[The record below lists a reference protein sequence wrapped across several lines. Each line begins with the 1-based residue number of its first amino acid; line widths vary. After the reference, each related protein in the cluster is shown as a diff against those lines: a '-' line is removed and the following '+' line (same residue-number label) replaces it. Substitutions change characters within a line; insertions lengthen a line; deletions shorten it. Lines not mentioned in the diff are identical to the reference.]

1 MTHVSLRFVDWWRL
15 IIHDVHQRHGGYLA
29 AASWLA
35 RDIDNETLIFR
46 KFDTLSA
53 ANLLY
58 MQSEILELEKRLEQ
72 MHLLALQSD
81 DMDLKDA
88 ASTWATLVEQSQAG
102 AASFRQDAKERMD
115 LIKELRKKL
124 REYHEILL
132 LQSQIAQ
139 LKHPEERPLAAVRH
153 FFEKPHHILGG
164 KAKGFL
170 KDPIDLVTL
179 KNSNEVDY
187 LSRFLQR
194 HWVTEKQISGDGVN
208 YFARFNQRSINVTV
222 NLVTLI
228 TAVIFLLGPIT
239 ALNFVQN
246 RTPKL
251 ALILVFAIL
260 FASNIGLIT
269 TAKRAEIFAATA
281 ASLLPQ
287 HYLQPTTVLKLDSA
301 VRITFFNQ
309 NVNVMSVTSTQ
320 TTTATLGTPQIRE
333 ISQGFGVEVQG
344 LHFAPCNDEENFKL
358 IQDLV
363 TKYGVAVLR
372 KTGLTDET
380 HIALARMFGEL
391 DDVKPYNKAGRANRL
406 KYDELFDVGNMEAD
420 GSLVDPASP
429 RYSLL
434 LSHELPPPGVGGNT
448 EFCDTRAAWDD
459 LDENFKKE
467 LLEKNYVACHSI
479 LHSKKLAAPEHFAR
493 FEPADYPMGRHRLVQ
508 RHERSG
514 RMNLYLAMH
523 VHHIEGLGAEESKEL
538 FEKLFAH
545 ATQDKYRVMVEWK
558 DVGDL
563 VIWDN
568 TATMHR
574 AVGGEFAYKYRRDMR
589 RATVHDD
596 SSQAWGLNEHTDQGQ
611 EAGDASD
618 EDMHEVDENTEMGL
632 RNPSDAL
639 HILTRSGPAVSWE
652 NRPRGGHQY
661 VLDPDYAEERSVE
674 PEADSAAGRVS
685 HVEER
690 NHRDVDGS
698 LREQRSILDDYELT
712 QIGVIHPDEV
722 SELLAIESTKHSVV
736 YRYCWSHTQSLLLQV
751 LLAIPWTQTPR
762 TVEGLLLLSEW
773 LPHVESKHL
782 TSGNPKDVFREG
794 RTTWS
799 LVGQAVR
806 LGYALRLDR
815 AAFRVTFIADRQ
827 ISVRLGQSFWSRGP
841 SLSSNFT
848 AKDFPALRP
857 ASGKTDEDFAS
868 VLQAN
873 LELTQILH
881 NAHAILYSSTE
892 RTLSMIH
899 EGDYPRY
906 LDDFI
911 ESATHWDSR
920 WEALKVSPNLRAGL
934 RLLYEYVC
942 LYINAFSFHAVVTR
956 ALRPRT
962 QQGQRHAGK
971 RCLSSFFPQGIMSSP
986 DARYIIGATSA
997 ARSLLGVMNEL
1008 DPKHTL
1014 RYLPSRY
1021 HLYGLYAAVFLH
1033 KALDADA
1040 IQGTTQ
1046 KEEVESLARRFIAA
1060 LKEVS
1065 SAESHICHG
1074 YSDLLE
1080 KLWSHK
1086 GSKRVAAAQYDTISS
1101 AMPVADTPSK
1111 AVLQDP
1117 PHSGADSVGVFGC
1130 EDRMSASKASDFA
1143 VLEGGIPDFTS
1154 FESYLFG
1161 SLWPGLAGDGE
1172 QGGLDQDVQFGF
1184 NFDSVL

>member
-1 MTHVSLRFVDWWRL
+1 M
-15 IIHDVHQRHGGYLA
+15 
-29 AASWLA
+29 
-35 RDIDNETLIFR
+35 
-46 KFDTLSA
+46 SA
-53 ANLLY
+53 
-58 MQSEILELEKRLEQ
+58 
-72 MHLLALQSD
+72 
-81 DMDLKDA
+81 
-88 ASTWATLVEQSQAG
+88 
-102 AASFRQDAKERMD
+102 
-115 LIKELRKKL
+115 
-124 REYHEILL
+124 
-132 LQSQIAQ
+132 
-139 LKHPEERPLAAVRH
+139 
-153 FFEKPHHILGG
+153 
-164 KAKGFL
+164 
-170 KDPIDLVTL
+170 
-179 KNSNEVDY
+179 
-187 LSRFLQR
+187 
-194 HWVTEKQISGDGVN
+194 
-208 YFARFNQRSINVTV
+208 
-222 NLVTLI
+222 
-228 TAVIFLLGPIT
+228 
-239 ALNFVQN
+239 
-246 RTPKL
+246 
-251 ALILVFAIL
+251 
-260 FASNIGLIT
+260 
-269 TAKRAEIFAATA
+269 
-281 ASLLPQ
+281 
-287 HYLQPTTVLKLDSA
+287 
-301 VRITFFNQ
+301 
-309 NVNVMSVTSTQ
+309 TSTQ
-320 TTTATLGTPQIRE
+320 TTTTILGTPQIRE
-333 ISQGFGVEVQG
+333 LSPGFGVEVQG
-344 LHFAPCNDEENFKL
+344 LHFAPCDNEENFKL

-372 KTGLTDET
+372 KTGLIDET

-406 KYDELFDVGNMEAD
+406 KFDELFDVGNMEAD

-429 RYSLL
+429 RAQANRGNSFFHVDSSFNPRRAGYSLL

-459 LDENFKKE
+459 LDEDLKEE

-479 LHSKKLAAPEHFAR
+479 LHSKKLAAPEHFAC

-596 SSQAWGLNEHTDQGQ
+596 SSQAWGLNEHTDAESPKPSPRLASSAVNVEGFIQQGQ

-618 EDMHEVDENTEMGL
+618 GDMHEVDENTEMGL

-674 PEADSAAGRVS
+674 SEADSAAGRVS
-685 HVEER
+685 HVEKR

-722 SELLAIESTKHSVV
+722 SELLAIDSTKHSVV
-736 YRYCWSHTQSLLLQV
+736 HRYCWSHTQSLLLQV

-762 TVEGLLLLSEW
+762 TIEGLLLLSEW

-815 AAFRVTFIADRQ
+815 AAFRGN
-827 ISVRLGQSFWSRGP
+827 S
-841 SLSSNFT
+841 
-848 AKDFPALRP
+848 
-857 ASGKTDEDFAS
+857 
-868 VLQAN
+868 
-873 LELTQILH
+873 
-881 NAHAILYSSTE
+881 SSTSQNE
-892 RTLSMIH
+892 
-899 EGDYPRY
+899 DQ
-906 LDDFI
+906 
-911 ESATHWDSR
+911 SR
-920 WEALKVSPNLRAGL
+920 LIWM
-934 RLLYEYVC
+934 C
-942 LYINAFSFHAVVTR
+942 
-956 ALRPRT
+956 
-962 QQGQRHAGK
+962 
-971 RCLSSFFPQGIMSSP
+971 IMSSP
-986 DARYIIGATSA
+986 DARYIIGAMSA

-1046 KEEVESLARRFIAA
+1046 KEEVASLAQRFIAA

-1080 KLWSHK
+1080 KLWSFK

-1101 AMPVADTPSK
+1101 AMPLADTLSK
-1111 AVLQDP
+1111 AALQDP
-1117 PHSGADSVGVFGC
+1117 SHSGADSVDVFGC
-1130 EDRMSASKASDFA
+1130 EHRMSASKAADLA
-1143 VLEGGIPDFTS
+1143 VLEGGTPDFTS

-1172 QGGLDQDVQFGF
+1172 QGGLDQNVQFGF

>member
-1 MTHVSLRFVDWWRL
+1 M
-15 IIHDVHQRHGGYLA
+15 
-29 AASWLA
+29 
-35 RDIDNETLIFR
+35 
-46 KFDTLSA
+46 
-53 ANLLY
+53 
-58 MQSEILELEKRLEQ
+58 
-72 MHLLALQSD
+72 
-81 DMDLKDA
+81 
-88 ASTWATLVEQSQAG
+88 ST
-102 AASFRQDAKERMD
+102 
-115 LIKELRKKL
+115 
-124 REYHEILL
+124 
-132 LQSQIAQ
+132 
-139 LKHPEERPLAAVRH
+139 
-153 FFEKPHHILGG
+153 
-164 KAKGFL
+164 
-170 KDPIDLVTL
+170 
-179 KNSNEVDY
+179 
-187 LSRFLQR
+187 
-194 HWVTEKQISGDGVN
+194 
-208 YFARFNQRSINVTV
+208 
-222 NLVTLI
+222 
-228 TAVIFLLGPIT
+228 
-239 ALNFVQN
+239 
-246 RTPKL
+246 
-251 ALILVFAIL
+251 
-260 FASNIGLIT
+260 
-269 TAKRAEIFAATA
+269 
-281 ASLLPQ
+281 
-287 HYLQPTTVLKLDSA
+287 
-301 VRITFFNQ
+301 
-309 NVNVMSVTSTQ
+309 TSTQ
-320 TTTATLGTPQIRE
+320 TTTATLDSPQIRE
-333 ISQGFGVEVQG
+333 LSPGFGVEVQG
-344 LHFAPCNDEENFKL
+344 LQFAPRVTEENFKL

-363 TKYGVAVLR
+363 IKYGVVVVR

-429 RYSLL
+429 RAQANRGNSFFHVDSSFNPRRAGYSLL

-459 LDENFKKE
+459 LDADFKKE

-479 LHSKKLAAPEHFAR
+479 LHSKKLAAPEHFAN

-508 RHERSG
+508 KHERSG

-523 VHHIEGLGAEESKEL
+523 IHHIEGLGTRESKEL
-538 FEKLFAH
+538 FEKLFEH

-574 AVGGEFAYKYRRDMR
+574 AVGGEFAYNEGVGEPMKPPCVACYYSGSKCIIPDRGRSRKYAVE
-589 RATVHDD
+589 RADGASIQQAETPNPSPRLASSAVNDD
-596 SSQAWGLNEHTDQGQ
+596 GLIQRGQ
-611 EAGDASD
+611 EGEEASD

-639 HILTRSGPAVSWE
+639 HILTRSDPATSGG

-661 VLDPDYAEERSVE
+661 VLDPEDAAPGPVGS
-674 PEADSAAGRVS
+674 EADSAGGKGR
-685 HVEER
+685 HVAKPR
-690 NHRDVDGS
+690 NGS
-698 LREQRSILDDYELT
+698 LGERRSILDEYELT
-712 QIGVIHPDEV
+712 QIGVIHSDNV
-722 SELLAIESTKHSVV
+722 LELLTIYAREYHPYCPLVPPHLLGPSALERIRRVDFFLLTVILTIASRDSTQHSVV
-736 YRYCWSHTQSLLLQV
+736 HRYCWNHAQSLLLQV
-751 LLAIPWTQTPR
+751 LLAVPWTQTPR

-782 TSGNPKDVFREG
+782 TSGNPKDIFGEG

-815 AAFRVTFIADRQ
+815 AAFRGNGSSTSQNMDQNRVIWMFTYIADRQ

-848 AKDFPALRP
+848 AEDFPTLHP
-857 ASGKTDEDFAS
+857 APGLTDEDYAS
-868 VLQAN
+868 ALQAN

-906 LDDFI
+906 LDDFM

-920 WEALKVSPNLRAGL
+920 WKALETSPNLRAAL

-942 LYINAFSFHAVVTR
+942 LYINAFSFHAVMTR
-956 ALRPRT
+956 KLRPRASEE
-962 QQGQRHAGK
+962 QRNASI
-971 RCLSSFFPQGIMSSP
+971 RCLTSFFPEGIMSSP
-986 DARYIIGATSA
+986 DARYINGATRA
-997 ARSLLGVMNEL
+997 ARSLLVIMNEQ

-1021 HLYGLYAAVFLH
+1021 HLYGLYASVFLH

-1040 IQGTTQ
+1040 IQGTAQ
-1046 KEEVESLARRFIAA
+1046 KEEVASLARRFIAA

-1074 YSDLLE
+1074 YSDLLG
-1080 KLWSHK
+1080 KLWSSK
-1086 GSKRVAAAQYDTISS
+1086 GSKRVAAAQHDKISS
-1101 AMPVADTPSK
+1101 VMPVADTSPK
-1111 AVLQDP
+1111 AALQEP
-1117 PHSGADSVGVFGC
+1117 PHSGADSVGISGC
-1130 EDRMSASKASDFA
+1130 EDRMPASSLSDLA
-1143 VLEGGIPDFTS
+1143 GLKGGTPDFTS

-1161 SLWPGLAGDGE
+1161 SLWPELASVGHSGE
-1172 QGGLDQDVQFGF
+1172 QGGLDQDFQFGF